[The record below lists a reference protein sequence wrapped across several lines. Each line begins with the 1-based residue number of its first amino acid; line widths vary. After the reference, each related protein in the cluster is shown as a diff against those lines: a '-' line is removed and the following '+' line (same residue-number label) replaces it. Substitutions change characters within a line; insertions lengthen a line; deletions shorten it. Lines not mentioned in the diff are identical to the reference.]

1 MLRRGDIFSPKVG
14 LDAKDVLP
22 LLRVK
27 PLKRLVAVNFLKRKI
42 SADAERLLV
51 LILGLIVVKVAV
63 GVWGHDDVKSH
74 RGGLD
79 AAVRA
84 SP

>member
-42 SADAERLLV
+42 SADAERLDRKS
-51 LILGLIVVKVAV
+51 VV
-63 GVWGHDDVKSH
+63 
-74 RGGLD
+74 
-79 AAVRA
+79 
-84 SP
+84 

>member
-42 SADAERLLV
+42 SADADWMVSTCDTRCCSSCCISSEACISIR
-51 LILGLIVVKVAV
+51 ICGFSI
-63 GVWGHDDVKSH
+63 
-74 RGGLD
+74 R
-79 AAVRA
+79 
-84 SP
+84 